1 MFYIIFS
8 HLLQLNQVLE
18 VELEKNLLMKEAEKN
33 VSLIKNDITKAEQ
46 ENLANVEAYKK
57 VFIQIAGPDHLQ
69 YF

>member
-1 MFYIIFS
+1 M
-8 HLLQLNQVLE
+8 E

-57 VFIQIAGPDHLQ
+57 VLIQIAGPDHLQ
-69 YF
+69 YL

>member
-1 MFYIIFS
+1 M
-8 HLLQLNQVLE
+8 E

-57 VFIQIAGPDHLQ
+57 VFIQIAEPPHLQ
-69 YF
+69 YL